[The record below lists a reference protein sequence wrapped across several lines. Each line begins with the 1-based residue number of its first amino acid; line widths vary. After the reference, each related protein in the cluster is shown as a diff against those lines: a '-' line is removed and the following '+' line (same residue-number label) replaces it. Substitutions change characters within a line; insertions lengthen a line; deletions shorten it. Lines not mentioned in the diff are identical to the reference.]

1 MTLENQKDQIQKLNE
16 AFQNGSLGVSHKQYV
31 AMFNKIKNYN
41 SVSNQVKRF
50 GAKVTKDISGYYI
63 YNGVNFTAKFNI
75 EYCETSSWTVD
86 IYSEDADEIVVRAF
100 DCNGD
105 YENIYQ
111 TKKDTLWALLSLD
124 KESTK

>member
-1 MTLENQKDQIQKLNE
+1 
-16 AFQNGSLGVSHKQYV
+16 
-31 AMFNKIKNYN
+31 MFNKIKNYN

-86 IYSEDADEIVVRAF
+86 IYSEDADEIVVRAIRLQWGLREHLP
-100 DCNGD
+100 NEKG
-105 YENIYQ
+105 YTMGI
-111 TKKDTLWALLSLD
+111 T
-124 KESTK
+124 

>member
-1 MTLENQKDQIQKLNE
+1 MTLEKSERPNPKAKR
-16 AFQNGSLGVSHKQYV
+16 SLPKWQFRCLTQAVL